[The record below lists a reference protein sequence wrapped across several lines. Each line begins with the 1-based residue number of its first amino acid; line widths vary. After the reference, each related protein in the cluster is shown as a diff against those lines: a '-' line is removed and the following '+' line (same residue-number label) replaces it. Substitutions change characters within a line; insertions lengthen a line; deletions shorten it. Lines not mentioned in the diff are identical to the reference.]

1 MRGYKE
7 AYYSALKKIR
17 ENLPKCFGESLLSLV
32 VFGSVAKETFSPE
45 SDIDLLVILEDF
57 KSKREEYVRLFECLE
72 EVKEVNPII
81 LKKEQ
86 LKESSWFLWD
96 CKFIILYDKEGFFNS
111 FVERLM
117 EFLRKNVAK
126 VEGRMPY
133 YEVINGKP

>member
-1 MRGYKE
+1 M
-7 AYYSALKKIR
+7 
-17 ENLPKCFGESLLSLV
+17 
-32 VFGSVAKETFSPE
+32 
-45 SDIDLLVILEDF
+45 
-57 KSKREEYVRLFECLE
+57 RLFECLE
-72 EVKEVNPII
+72 EVKRVNPII

-117 EFLRKNVAK
+117 EFLRKNVVK

>member
-7 AYYSALKKIR
+7 AYYLTLKKIE
-17 ENLPKCFGESLLSLV
+17 ENLPKCFGENLLSLV

-86 LKESSWFLWD
+86 LRESLWFLWD
-96 CKFIILYDKEGFFNS
+96 CKFIILYDKEGFFDS
-111 FVERLM
+111 FVGRLM
-117 EFLRKNVAK
+117 EFLRKNVVK